1 MDSIASF
8 DGYEEA
14 WGCGTTT
21 GAARGL
27 RRAGGP
33 HVVSQ
38 GPVPNVDHA
47 LAQETPHGIDGLHG
61 ADEGIL
67 NRAILFRA
75 QRSHRCAAPT
85 SFPARGG
92 AD

>member
-1 MDSIASF
+1 MP
-8 DGYEEA
+8 
-14 WGCGTTT
+14 
-21 GAARGL
+21 GAVAQRLVPQRGL

-61 ADEGIL
+61 ADEGTL

-75 QRSHRCAAPT
+75 QRSHRCAAT